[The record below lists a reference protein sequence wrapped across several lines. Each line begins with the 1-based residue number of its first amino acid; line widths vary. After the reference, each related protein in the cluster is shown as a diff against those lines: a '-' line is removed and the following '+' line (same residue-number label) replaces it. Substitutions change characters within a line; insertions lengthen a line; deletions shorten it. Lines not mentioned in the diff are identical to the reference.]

1 MEIEFSMDDG
11 ESGTQDGGA
20 GEETETESTQA
31 APGAT
36 VRAPI
41 QSKHEAQL
49 EIG

>member
-20 GEETETESTQA
+20 GEETETESTQT
-31 APGAT
+31 APGPT